1 MHTRTFIA
9 LGVGLI
15 LLLVVGT
22 IVYVSTAGSENS
34 SRPSTQAL
42 RVGPYAVDMHWSQ
55 NPPQVEEPLT
65 VTLIPH
71 GSLALSGKVKA
82 VPGLGTDATTQTV
95 SLVADA
101 KQPGALTGSLHMP
114 VRGAWSVVVELNGPQ
129 GPATIQVD
137 TDVAAPHAIPTWFG
151 WLIGLSPLV
160 GVVWFF
166 WQQGRYR
173 KALLA
178 ANYP

>member
-1 MHTRTFIA
+1 MRTHIF
-9 LGVGLI
+9 VGLGAGII

-22 IVYVSTAGSENS
+22 IVYISTAGSGS
-34 SRPSTQAL
+34 SSGPSTRAL
-42 RVGPYAVDMHWSQ
+42 QVGPYAMDMQWSS
-55 NPPQVEEPLT
+55 NPPQVEEPLI

-71 GSLALSGKVKA
+71 GSLTLSGKVKA

-101 KQPGALTGSLHMP
+101 KQPGALTGAVHMP
-114 VRGAWSVVVELNGPQ
+114 VRGAWSVVVELDGPQ
-129 GPATIQVD
+129 GSATTRID

-160 GVVWFF
+160 GVIWFF

-178 ANYP
+178 GKSL